1 MSGASRLALRLRLT
15 PTVIG
20 LTVVAAGTSLP
31 ELVVSVIAQLKG
43 SPALAV
49 GNVVGSNIFN
59 IGMVLGLLA
68 LIRPLPIP
76 GSTARL
82 EFPVLLAASLSILWL
97 GRGQPPAG
105 FDEGYGWFSPAE
117 GRGMLV
123 VLVIFVAATI
133 RSARRLVTETERAEF
148 EAEVSEVTGAE
159 VSPTVPLAWPIAQVI
174 LGAAGLW
181 LGGKWLI
188 DGSIDVALAMGISE
202 RIVGLT
208 VVAGGTGAPELV
220 ASIIAVRRGKA
231 DLAVGNVLGS
241 NIFNLLAILGV
252 GASIGG
258 LAAPMEIL
266 QWDVWWML
274 ALTLLLVPLF
284 FRADTRI
291 RRLEGGVILA
301 TYLAYIGSLIVRG

>member
-1 MSGASRLALRLRLT
+1 
-15 PTVIG
+15 
-20 LTVVAAGTSLP
+20 
-31 ELVVSVIAQLKG
+31 
-43 SPALAV
+43 
-49 GNVVGSNIFN
+49 
-59 IGMVLGLLA
+59 
-68 LIRPLPIP
+68 
-76 GSTARL
+76 
-82 EFPVLLAASLSILWL
+82 
-97 GRGQPPAG
+97 
-105 FDEGYGWFSPAE
+105 
-117 GRGMLV
+117 
-123 VLVIFVAATI
+123 
-133 RSARRLVTETERAEF
+133 
-148 EAEVSEVTGAE
+148 
-159 VSPTVPLAWPIAQVI
+159 
-174 LGAAGLW
+174 
-181 LGGKWLI
+181 KWLI